1 MTGFQEWIRGCIDF
15 CMSRVLA
22 LSQSTAYRAQSR
34 ILACESCSSDA
45 EMPFDWLLDEVTGRD
60 GSDVD
65 YILSEPARCPR
76 CRGEVTEKTLVEWGA
91 ERHG

>member
-1 MTGFQEWIRGCIDF
+1 MFQEWIRWCIDC

-22 LSQSTAYRAQSR
+22 LSQSTAYRAQSL
-34 ILACESCSSDA
+34 ILACEFCSSEA
-45 EMPFDWLLDEVTGRD
+45 EMPFDWLLDEVTGSD

-76 CRGEVTEKTLVEWGA
+76 CRGEVTEKTLVEWGV
-91 ERHG
+91 EIHG